1 MNEPASTWWLRVGE
15 GIAKRIT
22 PGGLLIGRS
31 PQCDVV
37 TRSPTSSRRQ
47 ALVYL
52 DERGPR
58 VAVMGRGTVAVD
70 GVAVELDSPLEDGA
84 KLEVGDM
91 TLEVAREDAERPGEA
106 NERAAVWVLETG
118 DGDLFSFSASPYR
131 VGGADDDDLRIEAWP
146 PHALTFR
153 STSGRLE
160 VEPHVEV
167 EIDGV
172 LVEPGGV
179 ERLRRGS
186 KVAIGDVGMKIVT
199 GGDLGTGS
207 TVAIEADAQPG
218 ARSVR
223 LEFLPRGG
231 RLHVRAGG
239 DEQAVYLTDRRCD
252 FIAVLL
258 KPPPPLEAGDFI
270 PDEQLW
276 ARVWG
281 KQPSGKKT
289 LHVLLHRLRKDL
301 ERVGLDGNELLV
313 RAEGGGAT
321 RFVLR
326 EGARVE
332 LD

>member
-1 MNEPASTWWLRVGE
+1 MTGPTSTWWLRVGD

-31 PQCDVV
+31 PQCDLV

-52 DERGPR
+52 DEKGPR

-70 GVAVELDSPLEDGA
+70 GAAVELDSALSDGA
-84 KLEVGDM
+84 KLEVGDVS
-91 TLEVAREDAERPGEA
+91 LEVVREETASEGTD
-106 NERAAVWVLETG
+106 RAAVWVLETG
-118 DGDLFSFSASPYR
+118 DGDLFSFSSSPFR
-131 VGGADDDDLRIEAWP
+131 VGGADNDDLRVSQWP
-146 PHALTFR
+146 AHALTFR
-153 STSGRLE
+153 ASGGRLE
-160 VEPHVEV
+160 VEPHVAV
-167 EIDGV
+167 EIDG
-172 LVEPGGV
+172 EPVDAGTSQ
-179 ERLRRGS
+179 RLRRGS
-186 KVAIGDVGMKIVT
+186 RLVIGGVGVKIVT

-207 TVAIEADAQPG
+207 TVAIEADAEPG

-239 DEQAVYLTDRRCD
+239 DEQSVYLTDRRCD

-270 PDEQLW
+270 PDDQLW

-301 ERVGLDGNELLV
+301 DRVGLDGNELLE

-326 EGARVE
+326 GGARVD
-332 LD
+332 LG